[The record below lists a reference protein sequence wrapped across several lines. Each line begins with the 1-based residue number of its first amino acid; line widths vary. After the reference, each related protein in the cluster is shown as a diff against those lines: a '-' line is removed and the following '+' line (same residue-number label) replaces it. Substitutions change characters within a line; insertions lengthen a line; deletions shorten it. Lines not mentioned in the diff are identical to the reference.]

1 MIVAPPGY
9 WLLQIDY
16 SVLELRPLAQI
27 CLRRFGRSV
36 LAELF
41 RQGVDP
47 HRYTAALLLGK
58 SPDQFSQLPL
68 DEQKKFRQ
76 RSKAVNFGVPGGLG
90 AKSLVEYAKH
100 SYRQEMTID
109 EARSFRK
116 RLTRPT
122 RPWANS

>member
-9 WLLQIDY
+9 WILQIDY
-16 SVLELRPLAQI
+16 SVLELRTLAQI

-36 LAELF
+36 LAEQF

-76 RSKAVNFGVPGGLG
+76 RSKAVNFGVPGL
-90 AKSLVEYAKH
+90 LVRRL
-100 SYRQEMTID
+100 SIRQEKYIHG
-109 EARSFRK
+109 AYI
-116 RLTRPT
+116 
-122 RPWANS
+122 